1 VFSWRNKMAAGTI
14 QSIPPAQEQS
24 AVLTECPPKA
34 LHPLQGRDFR
44 RFWLGSLVSLIG
56 DQFYLVAMPWLALQ
70 TSGSGFA
77 LGTVLMI
84 AAGPRAVLMLVGGAA
99 SDRTSPRA
107 ILLITAWVRS
117 FLVLMAG
124 LLVYHH
130 LIQLWEIYL
139 LAAAFGCADAFSYPA
154 GAAMLPTLV
163 AKEQLPAA
171 NSMTMAAT
179 QLSLIL
185 GPLLAGLVV
194 KLWGM
199 PWAFLMDALSFM
211 VLIAALMGLREK
223 PGPRATQPA
232 NAMRHLIAEGL
243 RYATQK
249 PALRSLLVLA
259 AAVNFCVAGPVMVG
273 LAELSKQR
281 YGSISMFGVFI
292 SALSFG
298 ALAGAIVPSLMKRPA
313 RHGMFVLAIC
323 MVLGAG
329 MLLLGWLS
337 HSAAIIVTLTAMG
350 AGSGWINVDVQSWLQ
365 AEVERQMVGRVISLL
380 MFAMVGL
387 APLSYVAAGALVQV
401 SLALTFGVAGLL
413 VLAVVAV
420 AAWEGSIQSI

>member
-1 VFSWRNKMAAGTI
+1 MAAGTV
-14 QSIPPAQEQS
+14 QSISPAQEQS
-24 AVLTECPPKA
+24 AVLTERSSKG
-34 LHPLQGRDFR
+34 LHPFQLRNFR
-44 RFWLGSLVSLIG
+44 RFWLGSFVSLIG

-70 TSGSGFA
+70 TSGSGLA

-99 SDRTSPRA
+99 SDRVSPRG
-107 ILLITAWVRS
+107 ILLATAWIRS
-117 FLVLMAG
+117 SLVLIAG

-154 GAAMLPTLV
+154 SAAMLPALV
-163 AKEQLPAA
+163 EKEQLPAA
-171 NSMTMAAT
+171 NSMTMAGT

-199 PWAFLMDALSFM
+199 PWAFLTDAVSFM
-211 VLIAALMGLREK
+211 ALIVALVGLREK
-223 PGPRATQPA
+223 TGPRAAQPA
-232 NAMRHLIAEGL
+232 NPMRRLIAEGL
-243 RYATQK
+243 RYAAGK
-249 PALRSLLVLA
+249 PALRSLLLLA

-281 YGSISMFGVFI
+281 YGSISMFGIFI

-298 ALAGAIVPSLMKRPA
+298 ALAGAIVPSLMKRPS
-313 RHGMFVLAIC
+313 RHGIFVLAIC
-323 MVLGAG
+323 AVLGMG
-329 MLLLGWLS
+329 MVLLGWLS
-337 HSAAIIVTLTAMG
+337 NSVAIIVTLAIMG

-380 MFAMVGL
+380 MFAMIGL
-387 APLSYVAAGALVQV
+387 APLSYIAAGALVQV
-401 SLALTFGVAGLL
+401 SLAITFGVAGLL
-413 VLAVVAV
+413 VLVIVAV
-420 AAWEGSIQSI
+420 AAKEGSIQSI